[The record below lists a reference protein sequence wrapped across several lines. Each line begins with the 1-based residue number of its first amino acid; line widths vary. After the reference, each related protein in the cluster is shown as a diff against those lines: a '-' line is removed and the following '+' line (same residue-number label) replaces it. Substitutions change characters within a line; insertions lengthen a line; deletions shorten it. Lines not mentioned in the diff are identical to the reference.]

1 MKPKIR
7 RVIMPPIS
15 PFNAQGQI
23 DPAAFKRLVDFLIE
37 RGIHGLFPG
46 GTTGE
51 GPLLSITELA
61 KWLKPL

>member
-1 MKPKIR
+1 MNLKIR
-7 RVIMPPIS
+7 GVIVPSIT

-23 DPAAFKRLVDFLIE
+23 DLAAIKRLVDFLIE